1 MIDKLY
7 NKYFQK
13 SKSFLYP
20 ALGIKKSTF
29 GPENTYLSIEGVIP
43 PEDMKL
49 ICVFKKSDT
58 EKFKVFEEQQILTNP
73 LYVKKIN
80 TESKNIYVFDLY
92 LYKDDWLY
100 FMLGK
105 YSKFSTVLRRA
116 IRMYYG
122 ENSGEYKYLHS
133 FLNPEE
139 YFNKYADL
147 LQMDVDVLKNVG
159 ELCNP
164 CNKDKETLKISLE
177 NLEVLQ
183 ENQ

>member
-1 MIDKLY
+1 M
-7 NKYFQK
+7 
-13 SKSFLYP
+13 
-20 ALGIKKSTF
+20 
-29 GPENTYLSIEGVIP
+29 
-43 PEDMKL
+43 
-49 ICVFKKSDT
+49 
-58 EKFKVFEEQQILTNP
+58 
-73 LYVKKIN
+73 
-80 TESKNIYVFDLY
+80 
-92 LYKDDWLY
+92 YKDDWMY

-105 YSKFSTVLRRA
+105 YSKFSTVLKRA
-116 IRMYYG
+116 IKTYYG
-122 ENSGEYKYLHS
+122 KTSAEYKYLDS

-147 LQMDVDVLKNVG
+147 LQIDVDVLKNVG

>member
-20 ALGIKKSTF
+20 ALGIKKSSY
-29 GPENTYLSIEGVIP
+29 GPENTYLSIDGLIT
-43 PEDMKL
+43 PEEMKL

-73 LYVKKIN
+73 LYVKKIDA
-80 TESKNIYVFDLY
+80 ESKNIYVFDLY
-92 LYKDDWLY
+92 LYKDDWMY

-122 ENSGEYKYLHS
+122 ETSGEYKYLHT
-133 FLNPEE
+133 FLNPDE

-147 LQMDVDVLKNVG
+147 LQMDVDILKNVG

>member
-1 MIDKLY
+1 
-7 NKYFQK
+7 
-13 SKSFLYP
+13 
-20 ALGIKKSTF
+20 
-29 GPENTYLSIEGVIP
+29 
-43 PEDMKL
+43 
-49 ICVFKKSDT
+49 
-58 EKFKVFEEQQILTNP
+58 
-73 LYVKKIN
+73 
-80 TESKNIYVFDLY
+80 
-92 LYKDDWLY
+92 
-100 FMLGK
+100 
-105 YSKFSTVLRRA
+105 
-116 IRMYYG
+116 MYYG

-147 LQMDVDVLKNVG
+147 LQMDVEILKNVG